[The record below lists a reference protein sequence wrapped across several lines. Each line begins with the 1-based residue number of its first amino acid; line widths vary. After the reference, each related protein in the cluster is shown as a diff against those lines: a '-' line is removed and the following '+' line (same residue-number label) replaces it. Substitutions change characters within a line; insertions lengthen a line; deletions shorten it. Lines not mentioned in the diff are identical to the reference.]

1 MVDPVQPPPP
11 AFARNG
17 AANSNYPASSTLAA
31 VAAALTGERPNTV
44 RPLPR
49 VRTLFRDRL
58 VEDAREREYDDD
70 GNRVNASELARS
82 IAPWA
87 TPQMISAALAFLAQQ
102 IAQEVMASGMYFEP
116 WNQVIAAYQRRL
128 ARITRSGED
137 HRLDLDG

>member
-11 AFARNG
+11 ALPRQG
-17 AANSNYPASSTLAA
+17 AANSNYPASSALAA
-31 VAAALTGERPNTV
+31 VAASVMGQRPNTV

-58 VEDAREREYDDD
+58 VEDARD
-70 GNRVNASELARS
+70 GDEDGDGSRVTAAQLAAA
-82 IAPWA
+82 IAPWT

-102 IAQEVMASGMYFEP
+102 ISQEVMATGLYFEP

-128 ARITRSGED
+128 ARIEKRGGE
-137 HRLDLDG
+137 HRLDVDG